1 MRPHHRAVEVPF
13 LACSGDMDY
22 KSPSV
27 RPHVWS
33 EVTVTVVDDP
43 EHFTCQLTATEGQ
56 LNDMMAAIDEYCRH
70 LQAGEGTPGKVAL
83 HTAVIAKFSEDDGW
97 YRARVTGQSVTH
109 GLYPSLGDPQVSS
122 YLWNVPLSW

>member
-1 MRPHHRAVEVPF
+1 MHVVGV
-13 LACSGDMDY
+13 LDCSDMDY

-56 LNDMMAAIDEYCRH
+56 LNDMMTDIDEYCCH
-70 LQAGEGTPGKVAL
+70 LQAGEGTPHNVAL

-97 YRARVTGQSVTH
+97 YRARVTGQLPMESPRLVIVFH
-109 GLYPSLGDPQVSS
+109 
-122 YLWNVPLSW
+122 